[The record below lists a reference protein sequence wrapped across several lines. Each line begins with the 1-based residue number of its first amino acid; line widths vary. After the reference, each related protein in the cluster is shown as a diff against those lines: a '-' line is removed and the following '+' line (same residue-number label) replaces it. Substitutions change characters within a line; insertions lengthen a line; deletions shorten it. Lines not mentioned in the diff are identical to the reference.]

1 MKETDPE
8 ALLSLYSIVFQDVTL
23 FDNTIMENIRVGK
36 KDATDAEVMEA
47 AKRANVP
54 EFAEKLPDGM
64 QTRIGENGAELS
76 GGERQRISIARAF
89 LKDAPIILL
98 DEATASLDAEN
109 ETKVQAALSALI
121 GGKTVMVI
129 AHRMRTVVQAD
140 KIIVL
145 DRGSVVEEGSP
156 KEMLA
161 KGGSFA
167 HMYSLQT
174 QSGNWEIP

>member
-64 QTRIGENGAELS
+64 QTRIGENGSAYFHC
-76 GGERQRISIARAF
+76 Q
-89 LKDAPIILL
+89 
-98 DEATASLDAEN
+98 SLF
-109 ETKVQAALSALI
+109 
-121 GGKTVMVI
+121 
-129 AHRMRTVVQAD
+129 
-140 KIIVL
+140 
-145 DRGSVVEEGSP
+145 EGCTDHP
-156 KEMLA
+156 V
-161 KGGSFA
+161 G
-167 HMYSLQT
+167 
-174 QSGNWEIP
+174 